1 MDERLNYQ
9 ICLLLCIA
17 EILSTQIMGSI
28 LDDSEMRGMGLIGLV
43 LLVIIFGLYAKEC
56 MK

>member
-1 MDERLNYQ
+1 MDERFNYQ

-43 LLVIIFGLYAKEC
+43 LLVIIFGLYSKEC